1 MGKRI
6 VRHLV
11 WRPGGYHGGVK
22 GIKLMKRKLS
32 ARQMQMIA
40 LGGTIG
46 VGLFMGSTSTIKWTG
61 PSVLIA
67 YGIAGIFLYLIMRA
81 LGEMLYVDPDTGSFS
96 KFATEYIHPL
106 AGYLTAWSN
115 IFQFVV
121 VGMSEMIAIGGYFK
135 FWWPGLPAW
144 IPGIVAITFLALANL
159 ISVKMFGELEFWF
172 ALIKVVTIVLMMVVG
187 LGLIVFGIGNHFQ
200 PLGISNIWR
209 HGFFTGGFKGFIFAL
224 SIVLASYQGIELIGV
239 TAGEAQNPQE
249 TLVKAIRSTVF
260 RILIFYIGAIFVIL
274 SIYPWNQLNNVGSP
288 FVETFAKIGITAA
301 ASIINFVVITAA
313 LSGSNSG
320 IYSASRMSYTLANN
334 GQLPKRFLMLNRHG
348 VPFYSVI
355 AISFGIFLG
364 VVLDF
369 VMPLFAKGADNIF
382 VMVYSSSVLPGMI
395 PWFVI
400 LISQL
405 EFRKQHKDQ
414 MAQHPFKMPLSPW
427 SNYITLAFLAITLIF
442 MFFNAETRISIIV
455 GAVFLIMMTILYF
468 AKFHG
473 KVKVD

>member
-1 MGKRI
+1 
-6 VRHLV
+6 
-11 WRPGGYHGGVK
+11 
-22 GIKLMKRKLS
+22 MKRKLS

-67 YGIAGIFLYLIMRA
+67 YAIAGVFLYLIMRA

-144 IPGIVAITFLALANL
+144 IPGIIAITFLCLANL
-159 ISVKMFGELEFWF
+159 ISVAMFGELEFWF
-172 ALIKVVTIVLMMVVG
+172 ALIKVVTIVLMIIVG
-187 LGLIVFGIGNHFQ
+187 LLLIVFGIGNHFH
-200 PLGISNIWR
+200 PIGISNIWT
-209 HGFFTGGFKGFIFAL
+209 HGFFTGGFKGFFFAL

-239 TAGEAQNPQE
+239 TAGEAENPQH

-274 SIYPWNQLNNVGSP
+274 SIYPWNQLSNVGSP
-288 FVETFAKIGITAA
+288 FVETFAKIGITSA

-334 GQLPKRFLMLNRHG
+334 GQLPRRFLLLNRHG

-355 AISFGIFLG
+355 AISLGIFLG

-369 VMPLFAKGADNIF
+369 VTPIFFKGATNIF

-405 EFRKQHKDQ
+405 EFRREHKDI
-414 MAQHPFKMPLSPW
+414 MAKHPFKMPLSPW
-427 SNYITLAFLAITLIF
+427 SNYLTLAFLLITLIF
-442 MFFNAETRISIIV
+442 MFFNPETRISILV
-455 GAVFLIMMTILYF
+455 GVVFLVFMTILYF
-468 AKFHG
+468 VKFHG